1 MICTDAWSSKPTS
14 GLPLLLIGL
23 VFVVSRLA
31 VLPLPLPESDVGIY
45 ARYAWE
51 QAAAERRG
59 VPFYE
64 FHAGEVE
71 RQEEDARAA
80 GVLAASIDEYKDV
93 EYPPLALAVMRLPTL
108 WMGREAGESGM
119 PRSFEMRYYLTFR
132 ASMVVIDG
140 VLFLLL
146 AALVRRLFSGEG
158 KGERGQRLLLYTA
171 CTLVLWHLLYDRLD
185 LLLTALTV
193 LALAL
198 LIGRRHY
205 GWSFAVLAGA
215 ILFKLVPVVLV
226 PLWVVGS
233 MPAGQPLKFSR
244 PQVLARLGA
253 RVSLLLALVVVGFL
267 PFYFRDGERCLGFLT
282 YHRARPL
289 EIGSLYSSLPL
300 AVWPLGF
307 PLRVSHSYGS
317 VNLHS
322 SLTPTLVAL
331 SPWVT
336 AGVLLATTVLLLVD
350 FRRLSA
356 LSANSALPSLLPE
369 GRAAEGEGV
378 TLAHLHP
385 VPTLSYALLLLMLF
399 IAANKV
405 FSTQYLL
412 WLAPLVAL
420 VPLGP
425 RGRRLFTWTFLL
437 VCVLSTILVPFLFVS
452 DLIDPIKPPSQPPT
466 LKTPT
471 ARLAIL
477 LVIRNLLFLALVAG
491 LASHLLR
498 RVLQKAKG

>member
-1 MICTDAWSSKPTS
+1 MTCTVAGSNKPTS
-14 GLPLLLIGL
+14 GLSLLLISL

-51 QAAAERRG
+51 QKAAGQRG
-59 VPFYE
+59 VPFYG
-64 FHAGEVE
+64 FHAGEIE
-71 RQEEDARAA
+71 RQAEDARAA
-80 GVLAASIDEYKDV
+80 GILVAPLDEYKDV

-108 WMGREAGESGM
+108 WMEGEPGESAM
-119 PRSFEMRYYLTFR
+119 DPSFERRYYWAFR
-132 ASMVVIDG
+132 AGMVVIDAA
-140 VLFLLL
+140 LYLLL
-146 AALVRRLFSGEG
+146 VALVRRLFSGES
-158 KGERGQRLLLYTA
+158 KREQGQRLLMYVA

-205 GWSFAVLAGA
+205 GWSFAVLAAA
-215 ILFKLVPVVLV
+215 ILFKLVPVVLA

-233 MPAGQPLKFSR
+233 MPADQPLKFSQPR
-244 PQVLARLGA
+244 VLARLGT

-300 AVWPLGF
+300 ALWPVGR
-307 PLRVSHSYGS
+307 PLTVNYSYGS
-317 VNLHS
+317 INLHS

-336 AGVLLATTVLLLVD
+336 AGVLLAATVLLLVD

-356 LSANSALPSLLPE
+356 LSASAAPP
-369 GRAAEGEGV
+369 GF
-378 TLAHLHP
+378 TLAQLHP
-385 VPTLSYALLLLMLF
+385 LPLVRYALLLLMLF
-399 IAANKV
+399 IASNKV

-420 VPLGP
+420 ISLGP
-425 RGRRLFTWTFLL
+425 GGRRLFTWTFLL
-437 VCVLSTILVPFLFVS
+437 VCVLSTILVPFLFMS
-452 DLIDPIKPPSQPPT
+452 DLFDLTEPQTRPPT

-471 ARLAIL
+471 ARLAAL
-477 LVIRNLLFLALVAG
+477 VVIRNLLFLLLGVG
-491 LASHLLR
+491 LATHLVR
-498 RVLQKAKG
+498 RVLQKEEA